1 MKKIAFTILII
12 LCHQALLAQ
21 RHTPMDTIVG
31 REPTYYYQHWFDSAA
46 FHNDTRKCQICLRAS
61 STTMEIAKYN
71 YTDST
76 LKVVGIAAA
85 TVSVYTPDPPAPIFP
100 QCADTSFDNWYE
112 KLILYKPTNTGM
124 VVLDSGSYTVL
135 DTSRMMKLFSHYL
148 NLSMDTFAT
157 TIRYVPIYEVYF
169 DEPITVTTLF
179 TYPPQTTMAWWILK
193 P

>member
-31 REPTYYYQHWFDSAA
+31 REPTYYYQHWFDSAD